1 MTRSLYRNTALA
13 LALLLIPTISVAQD
27 AFGTLTA
34 RLDGA
39 ERTWFL
45 TSQGAES
52 KSFGL
57 TIAVANMKSFTL
69 WGQPTTETT
78 AEMKDSF
85 LLGFDVM
92 TVGDTVIPL
101 NVSLTYLA
109 DGWKSGWL
117 ANEEDQIVFSLT
129 TLEEVDDGLFVEG
142 TFSAAAYYSEALTRG
157 EVDPSRTMQVDGSF
171 TATLPNALLT
181 EQ

>member
-1 MTRSLYRNTALA
+1 MFLSRYRNTALA
-13 LALLLIPTISVAQD
+13 LALSLMPTFSVAQD

-34 RLDGA
+34 RLDGV

-45 TSQGAES
+45 TALEEESQ
-52 KSFGL
+52 SFGM
-57 TIAVANMKSFTL
+57 TVTAASMKSFSL
-69 WGQPTTETT
+69 WGQPTAETV
-78 AEMKDSF
+78 AEVKDSL

-92 TVGDTVIPL
+92 TVGGSKIPL

-129 TLEEVDDGLFVEG
+129 TLEEVGGGLFVEG
-142 TFSAAAYYSEALTRG
+142 SFTAAAHYSDTLVSG
-157 EVDPSRTMQVDGSF
+157 QVDPSQTMQIEGSF
-171 TATLPNALLT
+171 SATLPKALLKD
-181 EQ
+181 Q